1 MKRIVTLIA
10 SIVVLLPF
18 PATTS
23 AHRVDEYLQAT
34 RLSLARDRIG
44 LEIDLTPGV
53 DVAQMIFAL
62 INTDHDGRI
71 SQSEGRAYANQFLK
85 QIVLDLDGQ
94 RQSLTLIRTQ
104 FPSFEEMSAGIG
116 TIRIEAVALCA
127 SASGRHSLSYQ
138 NNHRNDMSA
147 YLVNALLPATRNI
160 EITEQHRDAQQRGIQ
175 LGFIVLEK

>member
-1 MKRIVTLIA
+1 MKKIVTLIA

-53 DVAQMIFAL
+53 NVAQMIFAV

-94 RQSLTLIRTQ
+94 RQSLTLIRAGAGLGMRASSVRPAGFTV
-104 FPSFEEMSAGIG
+104 SA
-116 TIRIEAVALCA
+116 RA
-127 SASGRHSLSYQ
+127 S
-138 NNHRNDMSA
+138 
-147 YLVNALLPATRNI
+147 
-160 EITEQHRDAQQRGIQ
+160 
-175 LGFIVLEK
+175 LG